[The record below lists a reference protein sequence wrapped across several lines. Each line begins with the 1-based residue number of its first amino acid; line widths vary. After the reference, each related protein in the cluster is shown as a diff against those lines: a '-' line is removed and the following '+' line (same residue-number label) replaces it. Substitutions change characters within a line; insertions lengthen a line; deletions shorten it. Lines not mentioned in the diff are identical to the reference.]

1 MHSIA
6 ELVVNILIL
15 TTGSILSVFDNYFI
29 SPAGSVHGTVIEVSD
44 YWLARDVS
52 GNDAN
57 FVTPLF
63 RY

>member
-1 MHSIA
+1 MIG
-6 ELVVNILIL
+6 IPL

-29 SPAGSVHGTVIEVSD
+29 SPAEYVHVQVSD
-44 YWLARDVS
+44 YWLARDMT

-57 FVTPLF
+57 FVTPRF